1 MVLSPSTLIMIALQD
16 GRILR
21 TWPPSKGYPHRT
33 NPTITPNL
41 NLINPIFP
49 LNPLQRLL
57 PLLHILLTLH
67 HLLRLVIQHHQVPI
81 HEIEPIQFIARLL
94 RVGDFVVHDKRGAL
108 GGRGVA
114 LPDLADGA
122 EFAEEGEE
130 GGGIEGVGEVLDEED
145 SVDVE
150 VSRGRLGRW

>member
-1 MVLSPSTLIMIALQD
+1 MIALQD

-21 TWPPSKGYPHRT
+21 TWPPSKSYPHRI
-33 NPTITPNL
+33 NPTINPKL
-41 NLINPIFP
+41 NLINPILP

-57 PLLHILLTLH
+57 PLLHILLALR
-67 HLLRLVIQHHQVPI
+67 HLLWLVIQHHQVPT

-94 RVGDFVVHDKRGAL
+94 RVGDFVVHDERGAL
-108 GGRGVA
+108 GGGGVA

-130 GGGIEGVGEVLDEED
+130 RGRVEGVGEVLDEED

-150 VSRGRLGRW
+150 VSREWLGRW